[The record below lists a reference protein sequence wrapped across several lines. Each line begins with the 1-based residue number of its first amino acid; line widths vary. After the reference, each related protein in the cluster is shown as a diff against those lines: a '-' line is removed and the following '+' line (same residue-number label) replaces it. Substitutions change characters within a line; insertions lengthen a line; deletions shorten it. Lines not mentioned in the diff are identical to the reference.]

1 MTISSLLLGGARASE
16 QMPLNVAGET
26 ADPASAMGALVR
38 AMQGGDLVGAQKAY
52 QGLQDQLPAPMAG
65 DKMDAEANAQL
76 NQIGA
81 ALRSEDLA
89 GAGRALDVLIR
100 KADAA
105 LSTAPGAVEAQLGP
119 VQNIPRLTD
128 KTVGGM
134 VKNQEEAPAESASKP
149 KKPDPT
155 EAFLSYMKKSV
166 AERYIDAWLAAHN
179 LSKEALAAMS
189 PEDRQ
194 AVMKRMEEDIRRQI
208 KEEME
213 KKTGISAPASPD
225 LAELLAK
232 G

>member
-105 LSTAPGAVEAQLGP
+105 LSTAPGAVERSGNLFEHPALIDRP
-119 VQNIPRLTD
+119 SRSEEP
-128 KTVGGM
+128 
-134 VKNQEEAPAESASKP
+134 EAPLRALQATKSHRRNLP
-149 KKPDPT
+149 KLHEKVCR
-155 EAFLSYMKKSV
+155 LSVISTLGWPPITSPK
-166 AERYIDAWLAAHN
+166 DLAQCRRN
-179 LSKEALAAMS
+179 
-189 PEDRQ
+189 RQ
-194 AVMKRMEEDIRRQI
+194 PCERMERTSGVR
-208 KEEME
+208 
-213 KKTGISAPASPD
+213 
-225 LAELLAK
+225 
-232 G
+232 